1 MAAMGPPSWSRL
13 YLTVTTEVHFPRS
26 KCARDHLSYVIY
38 IDIIYI
44 YYSYYVYSYSSF
56 LTNVHIYI
64 YIIYISH
71 TFTGIHGSSKG
82 METYINHHQT
92 TVQINSSIFGDQH
105 VFKPS
110 QYPNS
115 WLCLKPNGPVKSTGL
130 CANCL
135 SKFLLLGNV
144 PSGKLT

>member
-1 MAAMGPPSWSRL
+1 MGPPSWSRL

-56 LTNVHIYI
+56 LTNVHIY
-64 YIIYISH
+64 IYISH